1 MNHDSGARTPVSAVA
16 VSQSVRSLFAA
27 AMVAAIVAA
36 SAFAFVVA
44 TRLQETPAGTQP
56 SGASSALS
64 TNGNAAAV
72 SDESAPAAASTS
84 PDIALLVAALVASVS
99 LVGLLPA
106 LVTRAQYFGLAVL
119 GSSVARMLLG
129 MFAALML
136 TQVGDAAARPVWLGS
151 VAGLGVILVVE
162 SILAIT
168 VLSYLERLRSAG
180 PVAVGMEPNQ
190 AC

>member
-1 MNHDSGARTPVSAVA
+1 
-16 VSQSVRSLFAA
+16 
-27 AMVAAIVAA
+27 MVAAIVAA

-56 SGASSALS
+56 SEASSALS
-64 TNGNAAAV
+64 TNSTAAAV
-72 SDESAPAAASTS
+72 SAEPAPAAASTS
-84 PDIALLVAALVASVS
+84 PDVALLVTALVASVS

-151 VAGLGVILVVE
+151 VAGLGLILVIE
-162 SILAIT
+162 SILAIA
-168 VLSYLERLRSAG
+168 VLSHLERLRSAG